1 MKKILFF
8 ILLAMIIL
16 MSREEVFSSSQPQ
29 GKEIDL
35 VLSGSGT
42 RHPAYVG
49 AIRALLE
56 NGYQIKRVAGV
67 SGGGLVACS
76 LSYGIINA
84 QDPPETILKRIT
96 SKIDRKEKQGFIERW
111 KRRYNLIKHLGFYSG
126 DEFEAF
132 LDSSFEGKMMS
143 DLKMPTKVYGTDI
156 WNQKVIVF
164 TNSDHLKISRVLR
177 MTTSVP
183 ILFTPVKY
191 NGGLIVDGG
200 IGGSFPI
207 DAFKDGVRP
216 IIGIQL
222 KAPNI
227 LPKSVTSPEELSLFQ
242 YVKLILLTLFTA
254 LENEHMKQVPPPG
267 AKVIALDT
275 GNFSRI
281 DPDIN
286 DKERIDLYQSG
297 YLQMKEKLREIDAY
311 LKDFYSRREKK

>member
-8 ILLAMIIL
+8 ILLTFLIL
-16 MSREEVFSSSQPQ
+16 INGKEVFSSSLRDS
-29 GKEIDL
+29 KEIDL

-67 SGGGLVACS
+67 SGGGLVACA
-76 LSYGIINA
+76 LSYGIINP
-84 QDPPETILKRIT
+84 QDPPEAILKRI
-96 SKIDRKEKQGFIERW
+96 SFKVDKEKKGFIERW
-111 KRRYNLIKHLGFYSG
+111 KRRYHLIKHLGFYSG

-132 LDSSFEGKMMS
+132 LDQAFAGKLMS
-143 DLKMPTKVYGTDI
+143 DLKIPTKIYGTDI
-156 WNQKVIVF
+156 WNQKVVVF
-164 TNSDHLKISRVLR
+164 TNNDLLKISRALR

-183 ILFTPVKY
+183 ILFTPVKF

-216 IIGIQL
+216 IIGIHL
-222 KAPNI
+222 KPPETI
-227 LPKSVTSPEELSLFQ
+227 PKSVTSPDDLSLLQ
-242 YVKLILLTLFTA
+242 YVKLIILTLFKS

-267 AKVIALDT
+267 AKIIALDT

-286 DKERIDLYQSG
+286 EKERIDMYQSG
-297 YLQMKEKLREIDAY
+297 YIQMKKRMKEIDTY
-311 LKDFYSRREKK
+311 VKDFPSRRDKK